1 MRFLK
6 QKSIS
11 QYSASDDALMV
22 YDNRPSNTTS
32 RGGRAVMDLSGGLRL
47 PKGTT
52 NQRPQGTNAGD
63 SPNVRIAN
71 SHNGYIRYNTTTN
84 AIEAYINSTWEI
96 VKASSSS
103 AIQVSKFA
111 ANGTETTFGT
121 LSSNVDYRTSY
132 TGSDYNLMVLVDNV
146 MQIGSSNSAGV
157 GNYTV
162 VKRQSGSF
170 VAGSYTSGPF
180 SSSGP
185 GTYTNEEYYIQFPTA
200 VPATDGDGN
209 PIYVTVFYGYG
220 N

>member
-11 QYSASDDALMV
+11 QYSAADDALMV
-22 YDNRPSNTTS
+22 YDNRPSNNTS
-32 RGGRAVMDLSGGLRL
+32 SGGRAVMDLSGGLRL

-52 NQRPQGTNAGD
+52 NQRPQGTKAGD

-103 AIQVSKFA
+103 AIQVSRFA
-111 ANGTETTFGT
+111 ANGTETTFGP
-121 LSSNVDYRTSY
+121 LSSNTDYQISY

-146 MQIGSSNSAGV
+146 MQIGGTV
-157 GNYTV
+157 NYTV
-162 VKRQSGSF
+162 VKRQAGVF
-170 VAGSYTSGPF
+170 VSVNNAPF

-185 GTYTNEEYYIQFPTA
+185 GTYTNGEYYVQFLTA
-200 VPATDGDGN
+200 VPALGGTGQ